1 MSTTCIT
8 HYCPCRELVCSAHHW
23 WEATSTGWP
32 HLHQSQWP
40 QSSGVWRNNWTN
52 PLQWHI
58 CARHTNM
65 GRNIVC
71 QYIHVVICGNIG
83 TCNYN
88 NYWIYPITLSLIT
101 LQCCHCGIT
110 LSFRISMQHWTKLK
124 FSGASPCA
132 RYYHAACCIASP
144 LTGQQHSLVMVVGG
158 WGENPSLRTLDD
170 VWLLDVDM
178 GVWREVGTQCP
189 SLYNKQL

>member
-1 MSTTCIT
+1 M
-8 HYCPCRELVCSAHHW
+8 
-23 WEATSTGWP
+23 
-32 HLHQSQWP
+32 
-40 QSSGVWRNNWTN
+40 
-52 PLQWHI
+52 
-58 CARHTNM
+58 
-65 GRNIVC
+65 
-71 QYIHVVICGNIG
+71 
-83 TCNYN
+83 
-88 NYWIYPITLSLIT
+88 
-101 LQCCHCGIT
+101 
-110 LSFRISMQHWTKLK
+110 K

-132 RYYHAACCIASP
+132 RYYHAACCIAGP